1 MLRDASKLIFAS
13 MLLGGCA
20 ATTTID
26 EFRTSTAPIEIA
38 SGERVVILGR
48 RDAGHYETDR
58 DFVNCVG
65 DKMDGGEV
73 SVMAEQEFIDAIYP
87 WFEPRTAPRGLA
99 RLTRLLEEP
108 VIRKKVDTAGIRY
121 LVWLD
126 GSTETQGQTGSM
138 SCTLGP
144 AGGGCLGFS
153 LWEKASVYEAIVW
166 DLVELTEKARV
177 RVDSEGTSYLI
188 GVIAPIPLLS
198 PVKSDACAGLG
209 KQLKSYFIAGEVG

>member
-1 MLRDASKLIFAS
+1 MLAKTLKLAAAG

-26 EFRTSTAPIEIA
+26 EFRTTTAPIEIG
-38 SGERVVILGR
+38 SDDRVVILGR

-58 DFVNCVG
+58 DFVDCVG
-65 DKMDGGEV
+65 NKMN
-73 SVMAEQEFIDAIYP
+73 SNKFTVMPEQEFIDAIYP

-108 VIRKKVDTAGIRY
+108 LVRRKVDQEKIRY

-126 GSTETQGQTGSM
+126 GQTETQGQAGSM

-153 LWEKASVYEAIVW
+153 LWEKASVYEAIIW
-166 DLVELTEKARV
+166 DLQDLTEKARV

-198 PVKSDACAGLG
+198 PVKSDACSGLG
-209 KQLKSYFIAGEVG
+209 KQLKSYFVNGEAS